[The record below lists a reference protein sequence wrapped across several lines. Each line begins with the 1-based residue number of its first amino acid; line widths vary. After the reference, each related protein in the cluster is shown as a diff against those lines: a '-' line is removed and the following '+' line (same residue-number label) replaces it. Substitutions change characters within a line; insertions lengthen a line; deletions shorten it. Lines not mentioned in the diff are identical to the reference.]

1 MHMVSVHLKPSMQMR
16 VLGFQKQ
23 GERSTK
29 ILELPAKKETMS
41 SIACGSVSRVV
52 EHVEGLAN
60 PQTSKQAHLG
70 EARLGKAHPQYHD
83 QVTNLAC
90 IPIEKEE
97 CAQRA
102 VKQRCRQFSE
112 GAWLHSYRVH
122 QIIVCVSRL

>member
-1 MHMVSVHLKPSMQMR
+1 MHMVSVHLKPSIQMT

-23 GERSTK
+23 GERNTK

-60 PQTSKQAHLG
+60 PQISKPAHLG
-70 EARLGKAHPQYHD
+70 KTHPQYHD

-90 IPIEKEE
+90 IPLEKEE

-112 GAWLHSYRVH
+112 GAWLHWYRVH
-122 QIIVCVSRL
+122 HIIVCVSRL